1 LSTNEVF
8 CVIQDRQGRLWFG
21 TQEGG
26 VSCYTPQAQTWQT
39 FTTSDG
45 LGNNTVFHIHEDQ
58 TGHLWFATYGGG
70 VSCYNPLDQ
79 TWQTFTTAEGLVND
93 VVYGTLSDEYG
104 TLWFATNQGVCRL
117 NLETRHFIGFDRS
130 DGLANDE
137 CNGGAVYRD
146 QAGRLWF
153 GTQGGVSVLQ
163 PAHIPLTIPPCQV
176 YLTGLKIMGQD
187 TPLTPE
193 MVIEDTDYDLIFAYG
208 AIEFTKADKVRYHTQ
223 LLGLEKTWSEP
234 NAQRLARY
242 TNLHPGD
249 YTFQVQARNWGGQW
263 SQIAAFSFT
272 IIRNREVQA
281 REEALEQE
289 RLERE
294 LLHLEHQRKSEEL
307 EQARQLQL
315 SLLPTTPPRLPYL
328 EIVAFQNTATE
339 VGGDY
344 YDFLPQADGSL
355 FVAFGDAT
363 GHGVSAGLMV
373 TATKM
378 GVLTLWGT
386 EVTQGIS
393 LLNSS
398 LIRLNLGQGL
408 NMALNVLH
416 LWPDPATQTIQVE
429 ICGG

>member
-1 LSTNEVF
+1 
-8 CVIQDRQGRLWFG
+8 
-21 TQEGG
+21 
-26 VSCYTPQAQTWQT
+26 
-39 FTTSDG
+39 
-45 LGNNTVFHIHEDQ
+45 
-58 TGHLWFATYGGG
+58 
-70 VSCYNPLDQ
+70 
-79 TWQTFTTAEGLVND
+79 
-93 VVYGTLSDEYG
+93 
-104 TLWFATNQGVCRL
+104 
-117 NLETRHFIGFDRS
+117 
-130 DGLANDE
+130 
-137 CNGGAVYRD
+137 
-146 QAGRLWF
+146 
-153 GTQGGVSVLQ
+153 
-163 PAHIPLTIPPCQV
+163 
-176 YLTGLKIMGQD
+176 MGQD

-429 ICGG
+429 ISGGGMPPLYLLRAEGQVEEIEIIGLPLGVVPEAPYRLTKLHLNPADMLIMVSDGVPERFNPQGVLFGFERLLTTIREIGQTTPDAARMLYALLRANGQWANTTPQQDDMTLVILQATL